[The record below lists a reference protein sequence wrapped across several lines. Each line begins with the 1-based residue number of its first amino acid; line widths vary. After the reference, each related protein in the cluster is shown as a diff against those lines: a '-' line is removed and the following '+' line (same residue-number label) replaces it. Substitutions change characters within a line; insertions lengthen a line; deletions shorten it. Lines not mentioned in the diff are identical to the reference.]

1 MKKETITPTN
11 AAGPQP
17 RCASLFSQILNLID
31 RREFDAAVRRTG
43 AEERSKGFSC
53 WDQFVAMSFCQLAQ
67 AKSLR
72 EITQGLACCEGRLRH
87 LGVEAAPARSTLSYA
102 NRVRPAALYEEVFQ
116 QVLAR
121 CHATTPGHK
130 FRFKNKL
137 LSLDSTVLELCA
149 SMFDWARFR
158 RTKGAV
164 KLHLLLDHDGYL
176 PVFAHITAGAVADVR
191 VAQQL
196 ILPPGSIVAMDRGY
210 NDYRLFEVWSEQK
223 IGFVTRLKS
232 NAEYFVTE
240 TRLKA
245 DAGLIRADE
254 LIEFQCLTAGRTI
267 WQTYR
272 RIEVWLE
279 DKQESLVLLTNLLDL
294 SAATIAAIYKE
305 RWQVE
310 LFFKALKQNLRIK
323 TFVGTSANAVHIQ
336 IWTALIAILL
346 LKYLQFKSHCAWAL
360 SHLVALLRWNLFS
373 YRDLWAWLEH
383 PLETPPQLPPDPQLA
398 FELDSIPSPS

>member
-1 MKKETITPTN
+1 MKDETSTRTN
-11 AAGPQP
+11 AAGHQP

-31 RREFDAAVRRTG
+31 RRDFDRAVARTG
-43 AEERSKGFSC
+43 SERRSKGFGC

-72 EITQGLACCEGRLRH
+72 EITQGLASCEGRLRH
-87 LGVEAAPARSTLSYA
+87 VGIEEAPARSTLSYA

-121 CHATTPGHK
+121 CHATLPGHK

-149 SMFDWARFR
+149 NMFDWARFR
-158 RTKGAV
+158 QAKGAV
-164 KLHLLLDHDGYL
+164 KLHLLLDHEGYL
-176 PVFAHITAGAVADVR
+176 PVFAHITEGAVADVS

-210 NDYRLFEVWSEQK
+210 NDYRLFESWSEQK
-223 IGFVTRLKS
+223 VGFVTRLKS

-240 TRLKA
+240 TKA
-245 DAGLIRADE
+245 EADDGLIRRDE
-254 LIEFQCLTAGRTI
+254 LIEFQCITAGRTI
-267 WQTYR
+267 WKTYR

-279 DKQESLVLLTNLLDL
+279 DKQETLVLLTNLMNL

-305 RWQVE
+305 RWQIE

-336 IWTALIAILL
+336 IWTALITLLL
-346 LKYLQFKSHCAWAL
+346 LKFLQFKSRCTWAL
-360 SHLVALLRWNLFS
+360 SHLVALLRWNLFT
-373 YRDLWAWLEH
+373 YRDLWAWLDH
-383 PLETPPQLPPDPQLA
+383 PLNTPPQAPPDPQLA
-398 FELDSIPSPS
+398 LDLDSIRATI